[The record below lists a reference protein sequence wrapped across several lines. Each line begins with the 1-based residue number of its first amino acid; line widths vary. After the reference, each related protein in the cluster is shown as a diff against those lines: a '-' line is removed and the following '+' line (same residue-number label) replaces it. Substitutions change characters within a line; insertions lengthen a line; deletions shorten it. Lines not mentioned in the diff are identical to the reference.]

1 MAFTYEIVKK
11 IATIAETGGNSVELN
26 IIRYGNKA
34 PKYDLRRWRVKE
46 CRKVSRWTKKNCI
59 YCAMCLMEWVPI
71 CEAILWLLFDF

>member
-34 PKYDLRRWRVKE
+34 PKYDLRRWRVKDE
-46 CRKVSRWTKKNCI
+46 KRRMQKGIT
-59 YCAMCLMEWVPI
+59 YFTPI
-71 CEAILWLLFDF
+71 IFLIIF

>member
-34 PKYDLRRWRVKE
+34 PKYDLRRWRVKDE
-46 CRKVSRWTKKNCI
+46 KRRMQKCI
-59 YCAMCLMEWVPI
+59 TLDE
-71 CEAILWLLFDF
+71 EELHILRNVLDGMGTNM

>member
-34 PKYDLRRWRVKE
+34 PKYDLRRWRVKDE
-46 CRKVSRWTKKNCI
+46 KRRMQKGIT
-59 YCAMCLMEWVPI
+59 LDE
-71 CEAILWLLFDF
+71 EELHILRNVLDGMGTNM